1 MVEVVGSS
9 PILRTQSESGAGKV
23 PLSLFT
29 LGRARAR
36 PFHLLSSPACATLPA
51 VRPFSLLLLS
61 ATLALASCEREE
73 RPVYTGR
80 SQHWD
85 QSAVPLS
92 LRCAA
97 CHRKEFEEW
106 AASDHAWA
114 WRQVDMSLDSEPFH
128 GQRLAAHGSELRFRT
143 ARDGQLLLQD
153 AAAKREFRVQAVLG
167 RRPLVQY
174 LVQDGKGGFHTPSA
188 AWDVGRHEWFDMF
201 ADDARLSQSGQ
212 AERKPGDW
220 GHWLGRG
227 MNWNSQ
233 CAWCHMSGFRKNYDG
248 EKDTYAST
256 WREPGVSCIQCH
268 KLADRPDA
276 EDGCLVARG
285 ERKLSSTQVHDNCA
299 SCHARREEFDEGF
312 CVGSRF
318 DDHFRLELP
327 LIEGIFWPNGM
338 QRDEDY
344 CETGLRLSRMGRT
357 GVTCIDCHAP
367 HTAGLKLPQEDNSL
381 CLRCHAGGTPVNGVP
396 APVIDMAAHTPCP
409 QGSKGARCVECHMP
423 ESPYMARDPRRDH
436 SFNSPDPALS
446 AELGTPNACT
456 LCHKDRDNTWAAAAV
471 ERVYGAAPKMAAYR
485 PRTRAV
491 QAAMQGRGRLND
503 LLAAYRTEEVPAWR
517 AVLLE
522 LMAQPE
528 PTEALLAV
536 AREAAK
542 DASPLVR
549 AAAAKVLGR
558 EALPLAAD
566 PVKLVRRAAAWPLV
580 DVLLREG
587 CYPQALAELE
597 ATARHQSDQPHGAMQ
612 LAVLADARA
621 GKARAGGDAAAAA
634 RHDAE
639 ACRQYERA
647 IALDPASPVAR
658 MDYAVFLARR
668 NRPLDSLSQM
678 LACTAANPDNAL
690 AQYRLAL
697 ILQDVGQPVPAL
709 RALDKAVKLD
719 PRLRPARANR
729 AELLRLLGRPDEAAQ
744 EEAACR
750 ALMSEP

>member
-1 MVEVVGSS
+1 MRRLIPS
-9 PILRTQSESGAGKV
+9 ILA
-23 PLSLFT
+23 
-29 LGRARAR
+29 A
-36 PFHLLSSPACATLPA
+36 
-51 VRPFSLLLLS
+51 LLL
-61 ATLALASCEREE
+61 AACGREE
-73 RPVYTGR
+73 EPRAYSGR
-80 SQHWD
+80 SAHWD
-85 QSAVPLS
+85 QSAVPIS
-92 LRCAA
+92 LKCAA
-97 CHRKEFEEW
+97 CHQKEFEEW
-106 AASDHAWA
+106 AGSDHAWA
-114 WRQVDMSLDSEPFH
+114 WRQVKMELDSEPFH

-143 ARDGQLLLQD
+143 ARDGSLLLKD
-153 AAAKREFRVQAVLG
+153 SAADREFRVHSVLG

-174 LVQDGKGGFHTPSA
+174 LVGDGKGGFHTPSA
-188 AWDVGRHEWFDMF
+188 AWDVNRHEWFDMF
-201 ADDARLSQSGQ
+201 ADDSRLAQSGQ
-212 AERKPGDW
+212 AERKVGDW

-233 CAWCHMSGFRKNYDG
+233 CAWCHMSAFRKNYDLAA
-248 EKDTYAST
+248 DSYAST
-256 WREPGVSCIQCH
+256 WREPGVTCIQCH
-268 KLADRPDA
+268 ELAAQPDAQDGCMVAKGKRKLAA
-276 EDGCLVARG
+276 Q
-285 ERKLSSTQVHDNCA
+285 QVHDNCA
-299 SCHARREEFDEGF
+299 SCHARREEMDGNFAPGR
-312 CVGSRF
+312 RF

-327 LIEGIFWPNGM
+327 LIEGVFWPNGM

-357 GVTCIDCHAP
+357 GVTCIDCHDP
-367 HTAGLKLPQEDNSL
+367 HTAGLKLPQEDNAL
-381 CLRCHAGGTPVNGVP
+381 CLRCHAGGTPVNGVA

-456 LCHKDRDNTWAAAAV
+456 MCHTGKDNAWAAAAV
-471 ERVYGAAPKMAAYR
+471 ERVYGPAPKMAACR

-491 QAAMQGRGRLND
+491 QAAMQGRGKLAD
-503 LLAAYRTEEVPAWR
+503 LLAAYRAEDIPAWR
-517 AVLLE
+517 AALLE
-522 LMAQPE
+522 LMAQLQ
-528 PTEALLAV
+528 PTDELLAA
-536 AREAAK
+536 ARDAAK
-542 DASPLVR
+542 DASPMVR
-549 AAAAKVLGR
+549 AAAAKVLGT
-558 EALPLAAD
+558 EALPLAGD

-580 DVLLREG
+580 DALVREG
-587 CYPQALAELE
+587 CYPKALAELE
-597 ATARHQSDQPHGAMQ
+597 ETARFQADQPHGAMQ

-621 GKARAGGDAAAAA
+621 GKARAAGDAQAAA

-658 MDYAVFLARR
+658 MDYAVHLARHD
-668 NRPLDSLSQM
+668 RPLDALSQM

-697 ILQDVGQPVPAL
+697 ILQDVGQAAPAL

-719 PRLRPARANR
+719 PHLLPARANR

-750 ALMSEP
+750 ALMNEP